1 MGVKNLGTLTLGN
14 THIVTGVAV
23 SDQFPTDI
31 FVSRT
36 PEGLSKLI
44 VTISHI
50 NAGDADLELWADNN
64 LNGVL
69 DDRDLWLASSRNAG
83 AKLDTLTHIASH
95 RTYFAKVSLY
105 NNSNDPNEHV
115 SYQFAVTS
123 DDI

>member
-31 FVSRT
+31 FVFRT

-50 NAGDADLELWADNN
+50 NGGDADLA
-64 LNGVL
+64 
-69 DDRDLWLASSRNAG
+69 
-83 AKLDTLTHIASH
+83 
-95 RTYFAKVSLY
+95 
-105 NNSNDPNEHV
+105 
-115 SYQFAVTS
+115 
-123 DDI
+123 

>member
-1 MGVKNLGTLTLGN
+1 MGVKNLGTLPLSN

-31 FVSRT
+31 FVLKT

-44 VTISHI
+44 VTLNHI
-50 NAGDADLELWADNN
+50 NRGDADLELWADNN

-69 DDRDLWLASSRNAG
+69 DDRDVFLASSRHAG
-83 AKLDTLTHIASH
+83 TKLDTLTHIASR

-105 NNSNDPNEHV
+105 NNSNNPNEHV
-115 SYQFAVTS
+115 SYQFAVTCEPL
-123 DDI
+123 